1 MINEAMAAIADCL
14 NRAGIPYM
22 VVGGQAVLQY
32 GRLRTTEDI
41 DVTVNVAVNQWSKV
55 VGALRETFQVIP
67 SDPGRFVEQTGVLP
81 ALHQKSG
88 IRVDFIFG
96 QTGFEIDAIRR
107 APEVDIGGVKVKF
120 ADPED
125 LIIQKVFAG
134 RSVDLADAASV
145 YRSQKGNVDDGRI
158 ARVLKELDETLGQNV
173 CIQRWNQLQKDIMKF
188 E

>member
-1 MINEAMAAIADCL
+1 MINEAMAAIANGL

-41 DVTVNVAVNQWSKV
+41 DVTLNVAVNQWNDVEK
-55 VGALRETFQVIP
+55 ALGSEFIITT
-67 SDPGRFVEQTGVLP
+67 SDPGRFVEQTWVLP
-81 ALHQKSG
+81 AIHQKSG

-96 QTGFEIDAIRR
+96 QTGFETDAIRHAR
-107 APEVDIGGVKVKF
+107 EVEIEGVKIKIVN
-120 ADPED
+120 PED
-125 LIIQKVFAG
+125 LIIQKIFAG

-173 CIQRWNQLQKDIMKF
+173 CIQRWNQLQR
-188 E
+188 EPNEV